1 MILLIATLIFFGGII
16 IGVPLFF
23 SVGLTN
29 LFYYK
34 FAGEFPYQIII
45 QQIQTASESFPIL
58 AVPFFVLAG
67 QLMMDGGAGRRIVK
81 FTDSFVRWLP
91 GGLAMVT
98 VVAAM
103 IFAGMSG
110 SLIADAAAVG
120 AIMIPGMVKRGYHK
134 NFGSAIVASSGSI
147 GVIIPPSIPMVLIG
161 FITSTSVAHL
171 FLGGILPG
179 ILVGLSLMIT
189 AGILAKIRGYPTEP
203 AAGVKEVIRDFIY
216 CLPALGMLFIILG
229 GIFAGIFTATEA
241 AAVAVVYG
249 LFIGFFIHRE
259 LKWKDIPSILIQSS
273 VTSATVIMVIGGVG
287 ALTWALTINS
297 VPEQLTMAFL
307 SITSNKYLILFLINI
322 LLLIFGC
329 VMGMGAAVTLATP
342 LLFPIATQLGLHPV
356 HFGLIVVAN
365 LAIGAFTPPVGG
377 TLYLSSQL
385 AEVSVWD
392 TVKGLLPFYI
402 ANFIVLMLIT
412 YIPEI
417 TLILPRLVGV
427 IK

>member
-1 MILLIATLIFFGGII
+1 MILLIAAIIFFAGII

-34 FAGEFPYQIII
+34 FAGDFLYEIILQRI
-45 QQIQTASESFPIL
+45 QVTSESFPIL

-171 FLGGILPG
+171 FLGGIIPG
-179 ILVGLSLMIT
+179 ILVGFSLMIA
-189 AGILAKIRGYPTEP
+189 AGIIAKVRNYPTEP
-203 AAGVKEVIRDFIY
+203 GAGFKELIRDFIH

-249 LFIGFFIHRE
+249 LIVGFLIHRE
-259 LKWKDIPSILIQSS
+259 LKWKDLPSILIKSS

-385 AEVSVWD
+385 AEVSIWD

-417 TLILPRLVGV
+417 TLILPRLVGA